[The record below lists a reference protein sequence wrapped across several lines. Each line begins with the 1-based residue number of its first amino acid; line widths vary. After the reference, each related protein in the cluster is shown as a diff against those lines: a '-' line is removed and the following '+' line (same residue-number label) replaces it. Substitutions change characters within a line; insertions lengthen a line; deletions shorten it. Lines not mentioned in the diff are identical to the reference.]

1 MEISIRT
8 IEKNSELIAQL
19 VIQEF
24 EQSDELVLDVTPD
37 QLVQLHNRS
46 KEVHREVVEYVDT
59 TNEVYQTMLS
69 QIQLSDTGELTTIQT
84 TYNKLAEI
92 GLINDRHV
100 EYLDEYAIVRNE
112 ETIDTPSA

>member
-24 EQSDELVLDVTPD
+24 EQSDELVLDVTPN

-59 TNEVYQTMLS
+59 TNEVYQTMFS
-69 QIQLSDTGELTTIQT
+69 QIQLADPLELTTIQA
-84 TYNKLAEI
+84 TYNSLAEI
-92 GLINDRHV
+92 GLINKRHV
-100 EYLDEYAIVRNE
+100 EYLDEQVIVRNE
-112 ETIDTPSA
+112 ETIETPNL